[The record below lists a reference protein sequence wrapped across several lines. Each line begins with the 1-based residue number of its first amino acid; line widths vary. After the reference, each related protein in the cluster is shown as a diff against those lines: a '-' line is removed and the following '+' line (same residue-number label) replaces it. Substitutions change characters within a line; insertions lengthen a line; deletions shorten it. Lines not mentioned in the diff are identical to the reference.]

1 MDTEPPNLHAVANS
15 SSEATPAITAAA
27 TVNLANLRHNVRF
40 LQKQAGPAEL
50 MAVIKAD
57 AYGHGALPI
66 TRALRQEG
74 LHRFAVANLPEA
86 VALREAGIDDPVLVF
101 AGPLPEYLPAYAE
114 YDLDVTVSSTGAAR
128 IIIEQA
134 LPLRAHVKVDTGM
147 SRLGIPPADAAG
159 VVRRLSAAP
168 HVTVAGL
175 WTHFASADEE
185 DLSFTQQQLDRFQRV
200 VDRVGS
206 AAKHAHVANSAGLL
220 ALPDQVTD
228 FPAPL
233 IRTGL
238 ALYGL
243 APRPGMPR
251 AEALRPVMQF
261 TSRITHLKTVP
272 AGTPVSYGRT
282 WEADRPTR
290 LATVGAGYA
299 DGYRRLLSNRAEVG
313 IAEGRYPVVG
323 NVCMD
328 MFMVDLGPPD
338 TAPDVEVGDD
348 VVLFG
353 QNGPAASEV
362 AAWAETIT
370 YEICT
375 GVGPRVPRQYV
386 D

>member
-1 MDTEPPNLHAVANS
+1 MATEPSSSRALAAS
-15 SSEATPAITAAA
+15 SSEEGPAITAAA
-27 TVNLANLRHNVRF
+27 TINLANLRHNARY
-40 LQKQAGPAEL
+40 LQEKAGPAEL
-50 MAVIKAD
+50 MGVVKAD
-57 AYGHGALPI
+57 AYGHGALPV
-66 TRALRQEG
+66 TRVLRQEG
-74 LHRFAVANLPEA
+74 IGRFAVANLPEA
-86 VALREAGIDDPVLVF
+86 IALREAGVSDPILVL
-101 AGPLPEYLPAYAE
+101 AAPLPEYLPAYAE
-114 YDLDVTVSSTGAAR
+114 HDLDVTVSSTDVANA
-128 IIIEQA
+128 IIEQA

-147 SRLGIPPADAAG
+147 SRLGIPPSDAARI
-159 VVRRLSAAP
+159 VDQLASTP
-168 HVTVAGL
+168 PVTVDGL
-175 WTHFASADEE
+175 WTHFSSADEQN
-185 DLSFTQQQLDRFQRV
+185 LSFTRRQLDDFQRV
-200 VDRVGS
+200 VDRAG
-206 AAKHAHVANSAGLL
+206 AAARHVHVANSAGLL
-220 ALPDQVTD
+220 ALPDQVVD

-261 TSRITHLKTVP
+261 TSRVTHLKTIP

-290 LATVGAGYA
+290 IATVGAGYA

-313 IAEGRYPVVG
+313 IGGRRYPVVG

-328 MFMVDLGPPD
+328 MFMVNLGPPGA
-338 TAPDVEVGDD
+338 APDVEVGDE

-353 QNGPAASEV
+353 RNGPSASEV

-375 GVGPRVPRQYV
+375 GIGSRVPRHYAG
-386 D
+386 

>member
-1 MDTEPPNLHAVANS
+1 MTTGSPNLRAVAGS
-15 SSEATPAITAAA
+15 SSKASSSITAAA
-27 TVNLANLRHNVRF
+27 TINLANLRRNARC
-40 LQKQAGPAEL
+40 LQEQAGPAEL
-50 MAVIKAD
+50 MGVVKAD
-57 AYGHGALPI
+57 AYGHGVLPV

-74 LHRFAVANLPEA
+74 LRRFAVANLPEA
-86 VALREAGIDDPVLVF
+86 IALREAGIDDPLLVF
-101 AGPLPEYLPAYAE
+101 AAPLPEYLPAYAE
-114 YDLDVTVSSTGAAR
+114 YDLGVTVSSAGVAQTM
-128 IIIEQA
+128 IEQA

-147 SRLGIPPADAAG
+147 SRLGLSPSDAAG
-159 VVRRLSAAP
+159 VVNRLAAAP

-185 DLSFTQQQLDRFQRV
+185 DLSFTQRQLDCFQRV
-200 VDRVGS
+200 VDRAG
-206 AAKHAHVANSAGLL
+206 AAAEHVHVANSAGLL
-220 ALPDQVTD
+220 ALPDQVAD

-261 TSRITHLKTVP
+261 TSRITHLKTIA

-282 WEADRPTR
+282 WKADRPTR

-313 IAEGRYPVVG
+313 IAGGRYPVVG

-328 MFMVDLGPPD
+328 MFMVDLGPPGP
-338 TAPDVEVGDD
+338 APDVEVGDE
-348 VVLFG
+348 VVLWG
-353 QNGPAASEV
+353 RNGPSANEV

-370 YEICT
+370 YEVCT
-375 GVGPRVPRQYV
+375 GIGPRVPRRYIG
-386 D
+386 